1 MNLLD
6 AVVIEVLSEPEKK
19 FGRWFVKVRSDIW
32 GRVEEQEIMTNS
44 RDEAEKIAPGYKYL
58 T

>member
-1 MNLLD
+1 MLD